1 MTSELL
7 QTYQFLAAGLR
18 LDPCLCLANAVAWL
32 DPLWGEEVEY
42 DEADALYFGLHVVR
56 RAFPDIYADAVE
68 AMRHGATAIQLDQII
83 CGGISAYGIPL
94 ENVEWLGWG
103 IPLPGYG
110 ARLEDPDFY
119 EQHPDVVPVLA
130 LFGIHPETDERLVD
144 VPAEAFAIAK
154 VIADSLEAQ
163 ADERWKQVGW
173 LLRWL
178 FSCSGNS
185 SVDYDDEAL
194 SEFQPLAW
202 DQEDIAFAIDIIEE
216 ADGIMQ
222 DVNAG
227 LNGSKLIW
235 PLIDVLL
242 TG

>member
-1 MTSELL
+1 MTRELL

-119 EQHPDVVPVLA
+119 EQHPEVVPRTGA
-130 LFGIHPETDERLVD
+130 LWH
-144 VPAEAFAIAK
+144 
-154 VIADSLEAQ
+154 
-163 ADERWKQVGW
+163 
-173 LLRWL
+173 
-178 FSCSGNS
+178 S
-185 SVDYDDEAL
+185 S
-194 SEFQPLAW
+194 
-202 DQEDIAFAIDIIEE
+202 
-216 ADGIMQ
+216 
-222 DVNAG
+222 
-227 LNGSKLIW
+227 
-235 PLIDVLL
+235 
-242 TG
+242 